1 MIWRFRKNF
10 MYALPLER
18 INELNEEIKN
28 KIPNLDYNSHLLA
41 SSINLMISGNYFEGY
56 KIYREFSQNIDN
68 IDTEL
73 DLKII
78 NFVSSKLIRD
88 GNLNEARA
96 ILQEKTNIYPTESS
110 LVNNLAVVLFKLNQ
124 PQLAYERLAFA
135 LRLDPDNMEIRNN
148 YEKIVKYLKLEEGC

>member
-1 MIWRFRKNF
+1 